1 MCPSITIKK
10 KKKKAIHFNFYFPK
24 YKLFVRETQVNIVLL
39 QKLMFDLNLIHVVPV
54 CECI

>member
-1 MCPSITIKK
+1 MCPSITIK